1 MSTLQRV
8 AVWLDDAGAPVRI
21 VLNGRRYRVTDH
33 PTPLDDLVIGITHP
47 PAAPLG
53 WRFQATDES
62 GEARVFDVQFQPAE
76 GQWTLIRSYL

>member
-8 AVWLDDAGAPVRI
+8 AVWLDDAGAPSRI

-33 PTPLDDLVIGITHP
+33 PTTLDDLVIGITHP
-47 PAAPLG
+47 PAVPLG

-62 GEARVFDVQFQPAE
+62 GDTRVFDVEYQLADD
-76 GQWTLIRSYL
+76 QWALLRSSV